1 MLGNGGARVTAKA
14 FSGNIHIRRGAAA
27 GDREYTMRHALQLP
41 SFDRAGRQAGPWHRY
56 ARPLFFAV
64 SLTLLA
70 ATADAQESD
79 TWEWSGTLGAG
90 RTVYVHNVNGAVRI
104 EAGSGNVVEV
114 RAVKR
119 WRRGNPEMVRT
130 EARMS
135 SGGNGDV
142 IICALNT
149 PRATCD
155 ADGIR
160 HNNDRSG
167 NRSNDVRVEFVIQV
181 PANAEVEANTVN
193 GELSIRGVRG
203 DVRANT
209 VNGNIDA
216 RSTAG
221 RVWANTVNGSIT
233 VAGIVDG
240 GGVEY
245 GTVNGSITIE
255 LPSDANARVDLSTV
269 NGRIATEFPITVDG
283 TILPRRIRAD
293 IGSGGGT
300 LRARTVNGGI
310 RLRKM

>member
-1 MLGNGGARVTAKA
+1 MHHGLQQHTKARA
-14 FSGNIHIRRGAAA
+14 
-27 GDREYTMRHALQLP
+27 E
-41 SFDRAGRQAGPWHRY
+41 RQAGPMHRGISL
-56 ARPLFFAV
+56 LFVAGAL
-64 SLTLLA
+64 SLLG
-70 ATADAQESD
+70 ATAGAQESD

-104 EAGSGNVVEV
+104 EAGSGNKVEV

-119 WRRGNPEMVRT
+119 WRRGDPAMVRI

-135 SGGNGDV
+135 GGGNGDV

-155 ADGIR
+155 ADGI
-160 HNNDRSG
+160 HNNSDRSW
-167 NRSNDVRVEFVIQV
+167 NRNNDVSVEFIIQV
-181 PANAEVEANTVN
+181 PASAEVEANTVN
-193 GELSIRGVRG
+193 GELAIRDVRG
-203 DVRANT
+203 DVRAKT
-209 VNGNIDA
+209 VNGDIDA

-269 NGRIATEFPITVDG
+269 NGRIATEFPITFDG
-283 TILPRRIRAD
+283 TIDPRRIRAD